1 MNSPTLD
8 ADKFRTENEELRK
21 EFLRFVEHFKC
32 FEKTSSDPSD
42 AVAFKRAREVLNN
55 SAEFFDPNNIEDI
68 SYKIEKIIFSNFL
81 SKDLIKKGFER
92 SNFFSWKKTTEE
104 TFKIYKKII

>member
-1 MNSPTLD
+1 MTSPLTNLLLSMIND
-8 ADKFRTENEELRK
+8 LEERLKVTENLLSFFKKESNKNEELRK

-55 SAEFFDPNNIEDI
+55 S
-68 SYKIEKIIFSNFL
+68 L
-81 SKDLIKKGFER
+81 LL
-92 SNFFSWKKTTEE
+92 
-104 TFKIYKKII
+104 

>member
-1 MNSPTLD
+1 MTSPLTNLLLSMIND
-8 ADKFRTENEELRK
+8 LEERLKVTENLLSFFKKESNKNEELRK

-55 SAEFFDPNNIEDI
+55 S
-68 SYKIEKIIFSNFL
+68 
-81 SKDLIKKGFER
+81 
-92 SNFFSWKKTTEE
+92 
-104 TFKIYKKII
+104 

>member
-8 ADKFRTENEELRK
+8 ADKLRTENEELRK

-32 FEKTSSDPSD
+32 FEKNSADPSD

-55 SAEFFDPNNIEDI
+55 S
-68 SYKIEKIIFSNFL
+68 
-81 SKDLIKKGFER
+81 
-92 SNFFSWKKTTEE
+92 
-104 TFKIYKKII
+104 

>member
-55 SAEFFDPNNIEDI
+55 S
-68 SYKIEKIIFSNFL
+68 
-81 SKDLIKKGFER
+81 
-92 SNFFSWKKTTEE
+92 
-104 TFKIYKKII
+104 

>member
-1 MNSPTLD
+1 MNSPTLNEISGYKEPTHLISVIND
-8 ADKFRTENEELRK
+8 LEEKLKVTENLLSFFKKESNKNEELRK

-55 SAEFFDPNNIEDI
+55 S
-68 SYKIEKIIFSNFL
+68 
-81 SKDLIKKGFER
+81 
-92 SNFFSWKKTTEE
+92 
-104 TFKIYKKII
+104 

>member
-1 MNSPTLD
+1 MNSPTLNEISGYKEPTHLVSVIND
-8 ADKFRTENEELRK
+8 LEEKLKVTENLLSFFKKESNKNEELRK

-55 SAEFFDPNNIEDI
+55 S
-68 SYKIEKIIFSNFL
+68 
-81 SKDLIKKGFER
+81 
-92 SNFFSWKKTTEE
+92 
-104 TFKIYKKII
+104 

>member
-1 MNSPTLD
+1 MNSPTLNEISGYKEPTHLISVIND
-8 ADKFRTENEELRK
+8 LEEKLKVTENLLSFFKKESNYLSNKNEELRK

-55 SAEFFDPNNIEDI
+55 S
-68 SYKIEKIIFSNFL
+68 
-81 SKDLIKKGFER
+81 
-92 SNFFSWKKTTEE
+92 
-104 TFKIYKKII
+104 